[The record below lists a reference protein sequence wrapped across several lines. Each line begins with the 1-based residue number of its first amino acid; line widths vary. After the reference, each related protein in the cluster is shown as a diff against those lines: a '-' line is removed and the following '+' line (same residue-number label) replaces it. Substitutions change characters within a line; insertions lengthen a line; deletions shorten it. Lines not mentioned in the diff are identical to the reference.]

1 MAHALETGTRRMRT
15 LSWADFDRALD
26 SAVARLAS
34 SSLSGVYGVPRGG
47 LVLAVCLSH
56 RLGIP
61 LLEQPQAGCLVVDDI
76 YETGRTVAP
85 YRERSD
91 LTTLVWISKVP
102 PLWWQALEVQVDPE
116 WILFPW
122 ENAEAAL
129 ADEEQYRASRSHG

>member
-61 LLEQPQAGCLVVDDI
+61 LLEKPQAVTWVF
-76 YETGRTVAP
+76 A
-85 YRERSD
+85 
-91 LTTLVWISKVP
+91 
-102 PLWWQALEVQVDPE
+102 QALHCVQP
-116 WILFPW
+116 IR
-122 ENAEAAL
+122 
-129 ADEEQYRASRSHG
+129 Y

>member
-1 MAHALETGTRRMRT
+1 MRT

-34 SSLSGVYGVPRGG
+34 CSLSGVYGVPRGG

-76 YETGRTVAP
+76 YETGRTVAA

-102 PLWWQALEVQVDPE
+102 PLSSRSGPDARCMNG
-116 WILFPW
+116 ISTTAPW
-122 ENAEAAL
+122 PSCGTAEA
-129 ADEEQYRASRSHG
+129 

>member
-1 MAHALETGTRRMRT
+1 MRT

-34 SSLSGVYGVPRGG
+34 CSLSGVYGVPRGG

-76 YETGRTVAP
+76 YETCLLYTSPSPRDV
-85 YRERSD
+85 
-91 LTTLVWISKVP
+91 
-102 PLWWQALEVQVDPE
+102 
-116 WILFPW
+116 
-122 ENAEAAL
+122 
-129 ADEEQYRASRSHG
+129 EESRMPSSA

>member
-1 MAHALETGTRRMRT
+1 MAHALGTGTRRMRT

-26 SAVARLAS
+26 TALDRLAS
-34 SSLSGVYGVPRGG
+34 CTFSGVYGVPRGG
-47 LVLAVCLSH
+47 LILAVSLSH

-61 LLEQPQAGCLVVDDI
+61 LLEQPQAGCLIVDDI

-102 PLWWQALEVQVDPE
+102 PIWWQALEVQAGRE

-129 ADEEQYRASRSHG
+129 TDEEQYRNSRSHG

>member
-61 LLEQPQAGCLVVDDI
+61 LLQADTDQPPINLLQTYYGD
-76 YETGRTVAP
+76 
-85 YRERSD
+85 
-91 LTTLVWISKVP
+91 
-102 PLWWQALEVQVDPE
+102 
-116 WILFPW
+116 
-122 ENAEAAL
+122 
-129 ADEEQYRASRSHG
+129 SRR

>member
-1 MAHALETGTRRMRT
+1 MRT

-34 SSLSGVYGVPRGG
+34 CSLSGVYGVPRGG

-91 LTTLVWISKVP
+91 FTTLVWISKLP

-129 ADEEQYRASRSHG
+129 ADEEQYRTSRSHG